1 MPYAEQPTVAGW
13 IEPSLP
19 ETSFALAA
27 EAAEAGEAG
36 EAGEPQD
43 EMLAESAPEHTG
55 LGNGFVW
62 TAYAAVPISLLA
74 SFRLLMLPD
83 ELGTKLGLLPM
94 LLFSPLLML
103 WLGRAVQVFDVRGL
117 GVAMLMVL
125 AMLLNGLRVLPAAD
139 TAWEILWGLVTV
151 PLAIAWLRYFVMR
164 FPDFK

>member
-1 MPYAEQPTVAGW
+1 MPHAEQPTVADW

-19 ETSFALAA
+19 ATSFALAA
-27 EAAEAGEAG
+27 EAG

-43 EMLAESAPEHTG
+43 EMLAESAPEHTA

-62 TAYAAVPISLLA
+62 TAYAAVPIALLA

-94 LLFSPLLML
+94 VLFSPLLML

-117 GVAMLMVL
+117 GAAMLMVL
-125 AMLLNGLRVLPAAD
+125 AMLVNGLRVLAVAD
-139 TAWEILWGLVTV
+139 SAWEILWGLVTV
-151 PLAIAWLRYFVMR
+151 PLAVAWLRYFVMR
-164 FPDFK
+164 YPDFK